1 MIKVDIRTQDH
12 KIKQIE
18 ISGHAYSG
26 KPGFDL
32 VCAGVSSIGVGALN
46 AFDSLGDNCTL
57 VLEEEPA
64 YISIS
69 CPVASDNNQL
79 MMNFLHQQLKTVEF
93 VHSKHLKI
101 NVKEE
106 SQ

>member
-1 MIKVDIRTQDH
+1 MIKVDIETQD
-12 KIKQIE
+12 KTIKKIE

-26 KPGFDL
+26 EPGYDL

-46 AFDSLGDNCTL
+46 AFDNLGDECTL
-57 VLEEEPA
+57 VLDETP
-64 YISIS
+64 YILIECKS
-69 CPVASDNNQL
+69 ASEKNQL
-79 MMNFLHQQLKTVEF
+79 MMNFLHEQLKTVEF
-93 VHSKHLKI
+93 VHPEHIQI